1 MCLSKKDIE
10 TLDKAQTEVNE
21 ASFGQNWLVYGP
33 AGTGKTIL
41 AMNRVE
47 RMTRML
53 PKETTVFVS
62 KSKVLGRWVEQAADG
77 LGISSKIKTFD
88 NYIWNLVKNT
98 IGQDP
103 VKVEPDAKWSEIDWE
118 ATIPLLKVANQN
130 NADRGKINLVLD
142 EAQDVRLGFFSAC
155 KFMFKTLF
163 ILMDEN
169 QKTEVFANSKRTDI
183 AKLLALDEK
192 HQKILRINYR
202 NPPEIKKLSE
212 TFYDG
217 DVNEL
222 AESPGTKE
230 RRNLEAQ
237 PVIRWLPL
245 SDENAT
251 IDQVQRVVNYCR
263 DSPATTVCVVAPD
276 RKYVPYIA
284 GLIKGRALSDAR
296 IGKLKDWSVR
306 SYIAETFANV
316 TLDMCSPGVI
326 VSSSINFKGSEFN
339 SVFFFGWEHSNETS
353 ASMYTAITR
362 ARGRI
367 EVLADVSETSKSKIR
382 IQFERAISEDLIAEV
397 ALS

>member
-21 ASFGQNWLVYGP
+21 ASFDQNWLVYGP

-41 AMNRVE
+41 ALNRVE

-53 PKETTVFVS
+53 PEETTVFVS
-62 KSKVLGRWVEQAADG
+62 KSKVLGRWVEQAADD
-77 LGISSKIKTFD
+77 LGISSKVATFD
-88 NYIWNLVKNT
+88 KYIWNLVKSK

-103 VKVEPDAKWSEIDWE
+103 VKVEPDAKWSEINWD

-130 NADRGKINLVLD
+130 NADRLKINLVLD

-155 KFMFKTLF
+155 EFMFKTLF

-169 QKTEVFANSKRTDI
+169 QKTKVFADSKRTDI
-183 AKLLALDEK
+183 ARLLAIDEK

-202 NPPEIKKLSE
+202 NPLEIKKLSE

-222 AESPGTKE
+222 AESPGAKE
-230 RRNLEAQ
+230 RRNLEAP

-276 RKYVPYIA
+276 RGHVESIF
-284 GLIKGRALSDAR
+284 GLIKGRASSDAR

-306 SYIAETFANV
+306 MYRAETFSKV
-316 TLDMCSPGVI
+316 SLDMCSPGVI

-339 SVFFFGWEHSNETS
+339 SVFFLGWEHSNETP

-362 ARGRI
+362 ARGLI
-367 EVLADVSETSKSKIR
+367 EVLADVSESSKSKVM
-382 IQFERAISEDLIAEV
+382 IQFERALSEDLIAAV
-397 ALS
+397 TLS